1 MKQCKI
7 SIKGNWQRF
16 TANWRKRNWL
26 TDIILYGIQVA
37 AILSAFVMVVE
48 VIDIVRD
55 FCSPHP
61 FRSYEEMTLKGL
73 LLKILGKGWLVGF
86 MACAVVF
93 VCNWRIIRWRADG
106 ILWMFIL
113 CFGISISA
121 LTVEEDMF
129 LYFSASS
136 LGSLVFYFLSLF
148 LPKRIGE
155 ANATTFQQCRKPSN
169 WLVTVSFIV
178 LLLWCIML
186 FYVIDKVIYR

>member
-61 FRSYEEMTLKGL
+61 FRSYEEMT
-73 LLKILGKGWLVGF
+73 
-86 MACAVVF
+86 
-93 VCNWRIIRWRADG
+93 
-106 ILWMFIL
+106 
-113 CFGISISA
+113 
-121 LTVEEDMF
+121 
-129 LYFSASS
+129 
-136 LGSLVFYFLSLF
+136 
-148 LPKRIGE
+148 
-155 ANATTFQQCRKPSN
+155 
-169 WLVTVSFIV
+169 
-178 LLLWCIML
+178 
-186 FYVIDKVIYR
+186 